1 MSQLAIGN
9 APGGRYSKRKRAT
22 VNYYIGD
29 SENEEEQGDDYS
41 EEVVESNP
49 AKKRSK
55 SRNSRPRPSPKEKT
69 FAFME
74 LPAEIRNIIYDL
86 CLHEPKGIYLA
97 STTEKFRRT
106 VQRAPKADIELVLK
120 VSTYRNGGDSAGSD
134 GVDEND
140 LDALAPRTLVPS
152 LLAVN
157 RQIYKEGRDIL
168 YSNAMRLLDPLALH
182 SFMVNIGP
190 RAASL
195 IKDVTLCSWGGWRGM
210 HKAYNHASFAAMV
223 SATNIEKFKLDGWL
237 MCKNEPK
244 YVARQM
250 YRDGFPWLEAV
261 GLQKGSMEAAVKLI
275 DVAPV
280 NFQRRYWQRRDE
292 TRNHES
298 DMEKFR
304 AELVKLLDGH
314 LKNIK
319 APAKKTKAAKA

>member
-1 MSQLAIGN
+1 MSQVTKDN
-9 APGGRYSKRKRAT
+9 APAGRYSKRKRAT
-22 VNYYIGD
+22 VNYFIDD

-41 EEVVESNP
+41 EEVVEPNP
-49 AKKRSK
+49 AKKRGK
-55 SRNSRPRPSPKEKT
+55 RRNVRPSPKEKT
-69 FAFME
+69 FPFME

-86 CLHEPKGIYLA
+86 CLHEPKGVYLA
-97 STTEKFRRT
+97 ATTEKFRRT
-106 VQRAPKADIELVLK
+106 VHRAAKTDIELILK
-120 VSTYRNGGDSAGSD
+120 VSTYRNGGDSQNAD
-134 GVDEND
+134 GEENE
-140 LDALAPRTLVPS
+140 LDALEPRTLVPN

-157 RQIYKEGRDIL
+157 RQIYKEGREIL
-168 YSNAMRLLDPLALH
+168 YGNSMRLLDPLALH

-190 RAASL
+190 RAATL
-195 IKDVTLCSWGGWRGM
+195 VKDVTLCSWGGWRGM

-244 YVARQM
+244 YVARQL

-261 GLQKGSMEAAVKLI
+261 GSAKGGMEAAVKLI
-275 DVAPV
+275 EVAPV
-280 NFQRRYWQRRDE
+280 NFQMRYWQRRDE
-292 TRNHES
+292 TRNYES

>member
-1 MSQLAIGN
+1 
-9 APGGRYSKRKRAT
+9 
-22 VNYYIGD
+22 
-29 SENEEEQGDDYS
+29 
-41 EEVVESNP
+41 
-49 AKKRSK
+49 
-55 SRNSRPRPSPKEKT
+55 
-69 FAFME
+69 ME

-86 CLHEPKGIYLA
+86 CLHEPKGVYLA
-97 STTEKFRRT
+97 ATTEKFRRT
-106 VQRAPKADIELVLK
+106 VHRAAKTDIELILK
-120 VSTYRNGGDSAGSD
+120 VSTYRNGGDSQNAD
-134 GVDEND
+134 GEENE
-140 LDALAPRTLVPS
+140 LDALEPRTLVPN

-157 RQIYKEGRDIL
+157 RQIYKEGREIL
-168 YSNAMRLLDPLALH
+168 YGNSMRLLDPLALH

-195 IKDVTLCSWGGWRGM
+195 VKDVTLCSWGGWRGM

-244 YVARQM
+244 YVARQL

-261 GLQKGSMEAAVKLI
+261 GSAKGGMEAAVKLI
-275 DVAPV
+275 EVAPV
-280 NFQRRYWQRRDE
+280 NFQMRYWQRRDE
-292 TRNHES
+292 TRDYES

-319 APAKKTKAAKA
+319 APAKKTKAVKA